1 MGEDAGEATEEEKA
15 ALKEAVGLLNE
26 VLATAEKLKN
36 ERLTCECLRM
46 MVQTYIQAEDVDNAK
61 STLERLTS
69 IRPDEDELKSDNARI
84 NKLQAALALKN
95 GANAIETVQKDLQ
108 DAITGADEAKVME
121 CLTTIMDMMVN
132 AQVTWDTIRT
142 LKVGKDVGNAMK
154 MGDPDVAAQARKVVG
169 EIQALATRNGLGL

>member
-1 MGEDAGEATEEEKA
+1 
-15 ALKEAVGLLNE
+15 V
-26 VLATAEKLKN
+26 
-36 ERLTCECLRM
+36 
-46 MVQTYIQAEDVDNAK
+46 
-61 STLERLTS
+61 
-69 IRPDEDELKSDNARI
+69 RPDDDELKSDNARI

-108 DAITGADEAKVME
+108 EAITAGDKPKVTE
-121 CLTTIMDMMVN
+121 NLVTILDMITG

>member
-1 MGEDAGEATEEEKA
+1 
-15 ALKEAVGLLNE
+15 
-26 VLATAEKLKN
+26 
-36 ERLTCECLRM
+36 
-46 MVQTYIQAEDVDNAK
+46 MVQTYIQAADADEAKKALEQLTAVRPED
-61 STLERLTS
+61 
-69 IRPDEDELKSDNARI
+69 DELKSDNARI

-108 DAITGADEAKVME
+108 EAITAGDKPKVTE
-121 CLTTIMDMMVN
+121 NLVTILDMITG

-169 EIQALATRNGLGL
+169 EIQALASRNAIGL